1 MSCQMGPC
9 GSAKPLGPFDSLAD
23 QSGDAGCNSSVG
35 CLPSPSRWRELFPL
49 PRCPLRPSSFGESS
63 SSRRRRC
70 RVNKLVTEANQVVDV
85 LNEMYV
91 PPPGRFSSS
100 TFTMSQSRS
109 HHEIFSQLSMMADS
123 KDEGTAREA
132 VEELLRC
139 SPTYSSEE
147 LSTTVRTYEQSLVSI
162 PTSESDPIELSGVLD
177 ECGRDTIEDPFRCM
191 MLSEE
196 EWGSVVEHGDVIKP
210 YMDVKLQQSPEE
222 YRHFVKKLYDVGMLR
237 FTCSPQDLVTPF
249 FVSKK
254 DGRLRL
260 ILDCRGV
267 NRRFRP
273 PPTMSLAAGY
283 TWSHLQ
289 LPRDKTLFIAQS
301 DIKDYFY
308 SLKMPEILQPFFS
321 MPAIP
326 SWLLRQWGVP
336 ADMGGEVDREGLAFP
351 MLQVVPMGWSWAMWI
366 AQRVHQHQCLV
377 ASGLSPDRVMTDRR
391 PVPSL
396 ETDEPFVLPY
406 ADNLNV
412 GGTSQSA
419 VQELK
424 DKIVQHLRSLG
435 FKVHEELDATSLAD
449 SLGYRIDG
457 ARGIVQPVP
466 KKLHKVR
473 QCFKWLS
480 QRPWV
485 SGRAIEK
492 ILGHAVHFTLLRR
505 ELLSIF
511 RNLYDFAARH
521 SNSSGRLWRSAARES
536 RWAYVLLRLCMSD
549 LRKNW
554 HADITASDASLSG
567 IAVCLK
573 HSTEEEVR
581 KIGCQREGWRFSSYN
596 PANRP
601 REQTVKRG
609 DAFSDPSTVKPLQ
622 QTHDDPFIFNNCF
635 EEVQHD
641 FMRPE
646 DWQLQFASRMSI
658 PEHIT
663 LLEGRGIV
671 AALRHKFR
679 SVDSYGKRHLHFN
692 DNLAAVLIAE
702 KGRSGSIEML
712 RVCRRIACL
721 LIASGSFLSTRWIPS
736 EWNPADAG
744 SRRWEAERRAD
755 QGTRNH
761 RKATKEAFLYPNRAS
776 SEGRRAAEAFLS
788 RSFEQEPDFNSE
800 GFETSSAGKGPI
812 REANQKNT
820 CLESTGAPASLSRA
834 NSLGADGSKSSCGPG
849 LHGKIPRISSQSS
862 CPWSKPTR
870 PNELRRGLCWLS
882 ERHVSRRQRHQRSQQ
897 VIRSRTGCQPRL
909 CPEAVF
915 TQESSMSSRLVKTRP
930 RKHPSSSVMGSG
942 LPVSFGHGKRG
953 QDSTCIGSRADV
965 HMLPSTRGG
974 SDAAG
979 RGLGGTRW
987 GFRQLYTQPSSL
999 RPSGDIKSRIDGR
1012 NHLVGLS
1019 SVSKLGKNVS
1029 FAQSKTISAG
1039 ARLCG
1044 SQKGLGPSVESREN
1058 SSRFHGA
1065 VPTSTLRAI
1074 SRQTAQPTR
1083 PRRCEKAGEMELR
1096 QFNEAVRGSC
1106 KSPARISTSA
1116 YPDTGKSKAECQ
1128 SLGKGAP
1135 KIYMPTPET
1144 DKKKWIIEVFSG
1156 TAHLS
1161 KAAAAQGYRAL
1172 AIDVLYGSS
1181 CDVLNPEVQRYIL
1194 RFAARHDTVLVWFG
1208 MPCQSWS
1215 RARKFDGGP
1224 QPLRDDDACLWGRAG
1239 LGKSDQQKVQ
1249 LGNQLLLCSISLISQ
1264 LHSRGIAW
1272 ALENPWS
1279 SRAWLT
1285 QQVHALQNQSNVFLQ
1300 RLDYCQYHMPWKK
1313 ATGIMFS
1320 GVDLHPVFR
1329 ICSGTKGRCNST
1341 GKHHLILEGK
1351 DSDGKWLTHRAQPYP
1366 PQLCSELISQ
1376 LSHASDKDHV

>member
-1 MSCQMGPC
+1 MSCPLGPC
-9 GSAKPLGPFDSLAD
+9 GAAKPLGPVGSLAE
-23 QSGDAGCNSSVG
+23 QSGDAGCNSNVG

-49 PRCPLRPSSFGESS
+49 PKSPLRPSSFGESS

-123 KDEGTAREA
+123 KDECTAREA

-139 SPTYSSEE
+139 SPTYASEE

-162 PTSESDPIELSGVLD
+162 PTSESDPIELPGVLD
-177 ECGRDTIEDPFRCM
+177 KCGRDTIEDPFRCM

-222 YRHFVKKLYDVGMLR
+222 YQHFVKKLYDVGMLR

-289 LPRDKTLFIAQS
+289 LPKNKTLFIAQS

-308 SLKMPEILQPFFS
+308 SLKMPEVLQPFFS

-351 MLQVVPMGWSWAMWI
+351 MLQVVPMGWSWAMWL

-424 DKIVQHLRSLG
+424 DKIVRHLRSLG

-505 ELLSIF
+505 GLLSIF

-573 HSTEEEVR
+573 HSTEEDVR
-581 KIGCQREGWRFSSYN
+581 KIGCQRESWRFSSYN

-601 REQTVKRG
+601 REQTVKRE
-609 DAFSDPSTVKPLQ
+609 DPFSEPSTVKPLQ

-641 FMRPE
+641 FMMPE

-679 SVDSYGKRHLHFN
+679 STDSFGKRHLHLN

-761 RKATKEAFLYPNRAS
+761 RKATKAALLYPNRAS

-788 RSFEQEPDFNSE
+788 RGFEQEPDFNSD
-800 GFETSSAGKGPI
+800 GFETSSSRKRPLG
-812 REANQKNT
+812 EANQKNT
-820 CLESTGAPASLSRA
+820 SLESTGTSASIPRTDSP
-834 NSLGADGSKSSCGPG
+834 GADGCEPSGGLG
-849 LHGKIPRISSQSS
+849 LHGKVPRVSSQSS
-862 CPWSKPTR
+862 CLWSKPSGSS
-870 PNELRRGLCWLS
+870 ELRRGLRWIS

-897 VIRSRTGCQPRL
+897 VIRSGIGCQPRL
-909 CPEAVF
+909 FPETVF
-915 TQESSMSSRLVKTRP
+915 TQKSSMSSRLVKARS
-930 RKHPSSSVMGSG
+930 RKHSSSSVMGIGRSVG
-942 LPVSFGHGKRG
+942 FRHGKGG
-953 QDSTCIGSRADV
+953 QDSRSIVPGADV
-965 HMLPSTRGG
+965 HMLPSTRGS
-974 SDAAG
+974 SDATG
-979 RGLGGTRW
+979 RGLGGSRW
-987 GFRQLYTQPSSL
+987 GFRQLCTQPSSL
-999 RPSGDIKSRIDGR
+999 RPSGAIKGGIDRR
-1012 NHLVGLS
+1012 NHLAGFTDLLE
-1019 SVSKLGKNVS
+1019 LGKNVGLTQNR
-1029 FAQSKTISAG
+1029 QSKTISAE
-1039 ARLCG
+1039 ARLYG
-1044 SQKGLGPSVESREN
+1044 SQKGLGPPAESRKD
-1058 SSRFHGA
+1058 SRRLHGS
-1065 VPTSTLRAI
+1065 VPASTLGSI
-1074 SRQTAQPTR
+1074 PRQTSQSAHLSRWEKTR
-1083 PRRCEKAGEMELR
+1083 KMELG
-1096 QFNEAVRGSC
+1096 QFSEAVRGSC
-1106 KSPARISTSA
+1106 KSPTRISTSA

-1135 KIYMPTPET
+1135 KIYLPTPET

-1181 CDVLNPEVQRYIL
+1181 CDVLDPDVQRYIL

-1224 QPLRDDDACLWGRAG
+1224 QPLRDDDSCLWGRAG
-1239 LGKSDQQKVQ
+1239 LSKSDQQKVQ
-1249 LGNQLLLCSISLISQ
+1249 LGNQLFLCTILLISQ

-1272 ALENPWS
+1272 ALENPWT

-1285 QQVHALQNQSNVFLQ
+1285 QQVLSLQNQSNVFLQ

-1320 GVDLHPVFR
+1320 GVDFHPVFR
-1329 ICSGTKGRCNST
+1329 TCSGTNGRCNST

-1366 PQLCSELISQ
+1366 PRLCSELISQ
-1376 LSHASDKDHV
+1376 LPHA